1 MTAIELAYK
10 ILKLHHY
17 DDWIIKVTRSGGA
30 SCHTHL
36 KEIWIDEASKDDI
49 FLLLHEIAHI
59 KYPEHDRKWA
69 DRFTCLCQR
78 HMGWAIPMGIWA
90 DEATLAM
97 PLDVPRMNRLKHEWC
112 QDLIDWPYWNV
123 SPAYNTDTSDT
134 TIEAANSQGFLDS
147 STCKEGLQ
155 VEGLRNEGECEI
167 HPHREEDPV

>member
-30 SCHTHL
+30 SCHIHL

-59 KYPEHDRKWA
+59 KYPEHDRLWA

-90 DEATLAM
+90 DDVTLAM
-97 PLDVPRMNRLKHEWC
+97 PLDVPRMNSLKAEYC
-112 QDLIDWPYWNV
+112 KALVDWPYWNV

-155 VEGLRNEGECEI
+155 VEGLRKEGM
-167 HPHREEDPV
+167 

>member
-10 ILKLHHY
+10 ILKLHNY
-17 DDWIIKVTRSGGA
+17 EDWEIKIVNSGGA
-30 SCHTHL
+30 LCMLNL

-59 KYPEHDRKWA
+59 KYPEHDRLWA

-90 DEATLAM
+90 DDVTLAM
-97 PLDVPRMNRLKHEWC
+97 PLDVPRMNSLKAEYC
-112 QDLIDWPYWNV
+112 KALVDWPYWNV

-134 TIEAANSQGFLDS
+134 TIEAANSHLNLCVDWPPEPF
-147 STCKEGLQ
+147 
-155 VEGLRNEGECEI
+155 
-167 HPHREEDPV
+167 